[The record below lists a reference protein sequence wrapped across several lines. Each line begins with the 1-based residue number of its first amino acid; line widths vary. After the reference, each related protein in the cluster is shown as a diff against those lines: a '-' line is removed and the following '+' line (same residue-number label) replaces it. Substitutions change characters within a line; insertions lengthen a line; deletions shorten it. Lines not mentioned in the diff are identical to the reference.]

1 MDYKGLERVLLYF
14 KSFYLCI
21 MNIQSAY
28 NIWANNYDED
38 KNLTRD
44 LDAEIVRKV
53 FSNQKFNSILEV
65 GCGTGKNTVLFAS
78 ISNHLTAIDFSDK
91 MISKAK
97 EKVKSENANFQI
109 ADITKDWNLEENK
122 FDLITFNL
130 ILEHIENL
138 NFIFEQTH
146 KHLKSKG
153 LVFIN
158 ELHPFRQY
166 DGKKAVYTEN
176 GESKEIDAFVHNISD
191 FINSANENG
200 MRLLKLNEYWH
211 EQDQNRLPRIISLK
225 FIKD

>member
-1 MDYKGLERVLLYF
+1 
-14 KSFYLCI
+14 
-21 MNIQSAY
+21 MNIQSVY
-28 NIWANNYDED
+28 NTWASNYDED

-44 LDAEIVRKV
+44 LDADIVKKEFADKR
-53 FSNQKFNSILEV
+53 FQSILEV
-65 GCGTGKNTVLFAS
+65 GCGTGKNTVFFAS

-97 EKVKSENANFQI
+97 EKVKSENVNFQI

-138 NFIFEQTH
+138 TFIFEQTH

-166 DGKKAVYTEN
+166 DGKKAVYEEN
-176 GESKEIDAFVHNISD
+176 GEIKEIDAFIHNISD
-191 FINSANENG
+191 FINSTNKNG
-200 MRLLKLNEYWH
+200 LKFLELKEYWH
-211 EQDQNRLPRIISLK
+211 EQDQNKLPRILSLL
-225 FIKD
+225 FIKE

>member
-1 MDYKGLERVLLYF
+1 
-14 KSFYLCI
+14 

-44 LDAEIVRKV
+44 LDAEIVRKE
-53 FSNQKFNSILEV
+53 FSDQKFNSILEV
-65 GCGTGKNTVLFAS
+65 GCGTGKNSILFTEIAD
-78 ISNHLTAIDFSDK
+78 HLTAIDFSES

-97 EKVKSENANFQI
+97 EKVKSKNISFKI
-109 ADITKDWNLEENK
+109 ADISKDWDLEENR
-122 FDLITFNL
+122 FALITFNL

-138 NFIFEQTH
+138 TFIFEQSQ
-146 KHLKSKG
+146 KHLSPKG

-166 DGKKAVYTEN
+166 DGKKAMYEEN
-176 GESKEIDAFVHNISD
+176 GETKEIDAFVHNISD
-191 FINSANENG
+191 FINSANKN
-200 MRLLKLNEYWH
+200 RLKLLTFNEYWH
-211 EQDQNRLPRIISLK
+211 EQDQNKLPRILTLK

>member
-1 MDYKGLERVLLYF
+1 
-14 KSFYLCI
+14 

-53 FSNQKFNSILEV
+53 FSNQKFDSILEV
-65 GCGTGKNTVLFAS
+65 GCGTGKNTIFFTS
-78 ISNHLTAIDFSDK
+78 ISNHLTAIDFSDS

-97 EKVKSENANFQI
+97 KKVKSENVSFKI
-109 ADITKDWNLEENK
+109 ADITKDWGLEENK

-138 NFIFEQTH
+138 NFIFKQTH
-146 KHLKSKG
+146 KHLISKG

-166 DGKKAVYTEN
+166 DGKKAEYEEN
-176 GESKEIDAFVHNISD
+176 GKIKEIDAFVHNISD
-191 FINSANENG
+191 FIDAANKNG
-200 MRLLKLNEYWH
+200 LKLLTLNEFWH
-211 EQDQNRLPRIISLK
+211 EQDQNKLPRVLSLK